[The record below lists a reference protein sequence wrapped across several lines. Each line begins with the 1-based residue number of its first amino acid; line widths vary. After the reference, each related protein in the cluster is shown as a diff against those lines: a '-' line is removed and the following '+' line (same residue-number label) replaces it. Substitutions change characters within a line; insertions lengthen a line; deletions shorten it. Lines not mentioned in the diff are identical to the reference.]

1 MSDKISLGNHAT
13 SLIEKVLTRVETAV
27 TSTMGPDGQ
36 VALIGSGQSSWTTKD
51 GVTVARA
58 LQFETDEE
66 EIINR
71 IISEPAIKTDDEC
84 GDGTT
89 TTIKLTAVIYR
100 LLRKDP
106 SFKGRKRVERIV
118 NMLIAA
124 LKDQTVF
131 LGLNDEK
138 LYKVAL
144 TTANQDHDLATQ
156 VMSIY
161 RSAEK
166 GYPDVEIKPGRGATD
181 EIERI
186 EGRVINMYFADQWF
200 AGNNNSN
207 QVKLGRY
214 IPVIVDDRILRA
226 SPQDFFDGIA
236 NIRNQV
242 EQQPQPTPESPLPI
256 VLVVRSIEKDPIN
269 MLANILTND
278 PRMKQYNTGGLP
290 GVIVAMTNL
299 GGGLG
304 AAEMQDIASIL
315 GAPYVNGIEAL
326 KTAQVTI
333 SQTPLTIGVSRS
345 SIHDL
350 TPDDVARID
359 VRIQAI
365 EQEIAGYS
373 YSDRFT
379 TRARINE
386 RRIRRLRGEVVTILV
401 GGETNQEI
409 KERVDRYQDV
419 VKAVRSALENG
430 VLPGCGMGLIN
441 AARAVDLQLVHWVDR
456 EIVQVIGTSIWWHL
470 MKDHAKEHEPEPV
483 EIKQSWFA
491 GLFGKIYHI
500 EPIREDN
507 PINSR
512 FPIINIATGETM
524 DVTDMENLAVW
535 DTAFATITA
544 LKGGFQTAQILAT
557 ASSVFNTVKLHGRT
571 TNVGP

>member
-1 MSDKISLGNHAT
+1 MSDKILLGGNAT
-13 SLIEKVLTRVETAV
+13 DLIEAVLRRVETAV
-27 TSTMGPDGQ
+27 GSTMGPDGQ

-106 SFKGRKRVERIV
+106 SFKGRKRVERVV

-131 LGLNDEK
+131 LDLEDEK

-144 TTANQDHDLATQ
+144 TTANQDRDLATQ

-166 GYPDVEIKPGRGATD
+166 GYPDVEIKPGRGAAD

-186 EGRVINMYFADQWF
+186 EGRVVNMYFADQIF

-207 QVKLGRY
+207 QVKLERY
-214 IPVIVDDRILRA
+214 IPVVVDDRILRA
-226 SPQDFFDGIA
+226 TPQELFDGISS
-236 NIRNQV
+236 IR
-242 EQQPQPTPESPLPI
+242 QQTQSDWEKWGKVPLPI

-269 MLANILTND
+269 MLMNLLVGAESL
-278 PRMKQYNTGGLP
+278 KQFNTGGLP
-290 GVIVAMTNL
+290 GVIVTMTNL

-304 AAEMQDIASIL
+304 AAEMQDVASIL
-315 GAPYVNGIEAL
+315 GAPYINGIEGL
-326 KTAQVTI
+326 KAAQVTVRD
-333 SQTPLTIGVSRS
+333 TPLTIGVSRS

-350 TPDDVARID
+350 KPEDVARID
-359 VRIQAI
+359 VRIDAI
-365 EQEIAGYS
+365 EKEIAGYS

-441 AARAVDLQLVHWVDR
+441 AARAVDLQLSLWEDM

-470 MKDHAKEHEPEPV
+470 MRNHIQQPEPV
-483 EIKQSWFA
+483 EIKESWFA
-491 GLFGKIYHI
+491 GLFGKSYTADVI
-500 EPIREDN
+500 DKDM
-507 PINSR
+507 PINGK
-512 FPIINIATGETM
+512 FPIINIATGEPM
-524 DVTDMENLAVW
+524 DASDMENLAVW

>member
-1 MSDKISLGNHAT
+1 MSDKILMGVDAT

-36 VALIGSGQSSWTTKD
+36 VALIGSGNSSWTTKD

-58 LQFETDEE
+58 LQFGSDEE
-66 EIINR
+66 EIVNR

-100 LLRKDP
+100 LLREDT
-106 SFKGRKRVERIV
+106 SFKGRKRVEGV
-118 NMLIAA
+118 VTKLIAA
-124 LKDQTVF
+124 LKDQAIF
-131 LGLNDEK
+131 PKLDDEM

-144 TTANQDHDLATQ
+144 TTSNQDHELATK
-156 VMSIY
+156 VMDIY
-161 RSAEK
+161 RSCEK
-166 GYPDVEIKPGRGATD
+166 GYPDVEIKPGRGSAD
-181 EIERI
+181 EVERV
-186 EGRVINMYFADQWF
+186 EGRVVNMYFADQIF

-207 QVKLGRY
+207 QVKLARY

-226 SPQDFFDGIA
+226 TPQEFFDGIA
-236 NIRNQV
+236 NIRSQV
-242 EQQPQPTPESPLPI
+242 QTEWEAGDKTALPI

-269 MLANILTND
+269 MLMNILTGTEALR
-278 PRMKQYNTGGLP
+278 PYNTGGLP

-304 AAEMQDIASIL
+304 AAEMQDIGSIL
-315 GAPYVNGIEAL
+315 GAPYVNGIEGL
-326 KTAQVTI
+326 KAAQVTVRD
-333 SQTPLTIGVSRS
+333 TPLTIGVARS
-345 SIHDL
+345 SIIDL
-350 TPDDVARID
+350 KPEDVARID
-359 VRIQAI
+359 VRIDAI
-365 EQEIAGYS
+365 EKEIAGYS

-441 AARAVDLQLVHWVDR
+441 AARAVDLQLADSR
-456 EIVQVIGTSIWWHL
+456 DQKIAQVIGTSIWWHL
-470 MKDHAKEHEPEPV
+470 MANHVPEPV
-483 EIKQSWFA
+483 YIKVDQGWFESLL
-491 GLFGKIYHI
+491 GQGYNVVRVDNDM
-500 EPIREDN
+500 PID
-507 PINSR
+507 SK
-512 FPIINIATGETM
+512 FPIINIATGEPM
-524 DVTDMENLAVW
+524 DATDMENLAVW

-544 LKGGFQTAQILAT
+544 LKGGFQTAQVLAT
-557 ASSVFNTVKLHGRT
+557 ASSVFNTIKLHGRT

>member
-1 MSDKISLGNHAT
+1 MTDKILLGNDAT
-13 SLIEKVLTRVETAV
+13 SLIEKVLSKVETAV

-36 VALIGSGQSSWTTKD
+36 VALIGSGQSTWTTKD

-58 LQFETDEE
+58 LQFATDEE

-106 SFKGRKRVERIV
+106 SFKGRKRVEGV
-118 NMLIAA
+118 VTKLIAA
-124 LKDQTVF
+124 LKDQTIF
-131 LGLNDEK
+131 PKLDDEM

-144 TTANQDHDLATQ
+144 TTSNQEHELASQ
-156 VMSIY
+156 VMEIY

-166 GYPDVEIKPGRGATD
+166 GYPDVEIKPGRGAVD
-181 EIERI
+181 EIERVD
-186 EGRVINMYFADQWF
+186 GRVINMYFADQWF
-200 AGNNNSN
+200 AGNNNAN
-207 QVKLGRY
+207 QVKLDRY

-226 SPQDFFDGIA
+226 VPQDFFEGIA
-236 NIRNQV
+236 NIRNQFQDNTRPSGV
-242 EQQPQPTPESPLPI
+242 AHPPI

-269 MLANILTND
+269 MLANMLAND
-278 PRMKQYNTGGLP
+278 PRMKEYNNNGLP

-304 AAEMQDIASIL
+304 AAEMQDIGSIL
-315 GAPYVNGIEAL
+315 GAPYVNGLEGLRA
-326 KTAQVTI
+326 AQVTL
-333 SQTPLTIGVSRS
+333 STTPLTIGVSRS
-345 SIHDL
+345 SITEL
-350 TPDDVARID
+350 KPEDVARID
-359 VRIQAI
+359 VRIDAI
-365 EQEIAGYS
+365 EKEIAGYS

-430 VLPGCGMGLIN
+430 VLPGCGMGLID
-441 AARAVDLQLVHWVDR
+441 AAREVYKTIFTEEDR
-456 EIVQVIGTSIWWHL
+456 DIVETIGMSIYRHL
-470 MKDHAKEHEPEPV
+470 MTPHLPCDKGPLNILQK
-483 EIKQSWFA
+483 
-491 GLFGKIYHI
+491 L
-500 EPIREDN
+500 PIL
-507 PINSR
+507 
-512 FPIINIATGETM
+512 NIATGEEM
-524 DVTDMENLAVW
+524 DADDMDNLAVW

-571 TNVGP
+571 TNVGQ

>member
-1 MSDKISLGNHAT
+1 MSDKILMGDDAT

-27 TSTMGPDGQ
+27 ASTMGPDGQ
-36 VALIGSGQSSWTTKD
+36 VALIGSGNSSWTTKD

-58 LQFETDEE
+58 LQFATDEE

-100 LLRKDP
+100 LLRKDT
-106 SFKGRKRVERIV
+106 SFKARKRVEAV
-118 NMLIAA
+118 VTKLIAA
-124 LKDQTVF
+124 LKDQAIF
-131 LGLNDEK
+131 PKLEDEM

-144 TTANQDHDLATQ
+144 TTSNQDHELATK
-156 VMSIY
+156 VMDIY
-161 RSAEK
+161 RSCEK
-166 GYPDVEIKPGRGATD
+166 GYPDVEIKPGRGAAD
-181 EIERI
+181 EIERV
-186 EGRVINMYFADQWF
+186 EGRVVNMYFADQIF
-200 AGNNNSN
+200 AGSNNSN
-207 QVKLGRY
+207 QVKLDRY

-226 SPQDFFDGIA
+226 TPQEFFDGIT
-236 NIRNQV
+236 NIRAQV
-242 EQQPQPTPESPLPI
+242 QEEWKEGGLTALPI

-269 MLANILTND
+269 MLMNILTGD
-278 PRMKQYNTGGLP
+278 ATLRPYNTGGLP

-304 AAEMQDIASIL
+304 AAEMQDIGSIL
-315 GAPYVNGIEAL
+315 GAPYVNGVEGL
-326 KTAQVTI
+326 KAAQVTVRT
-333 SQTPLTIGVSRS
+333 TPLTIGVARS
-345 SIHDL
+345 SITNL
-350 TPDDVARID
+350 KPEDVDRID
-359 VRIQAI
+359 VRIDAI
-365 EQEIAGYS
+365 EKEIAGYS

-430 VLPGCGMGLIN
+430 VLPGCGMGLID
-441 AARAVDLQLVHWVDR
+441 AARDVYANLESEEDRDIVDT
-456 EIVQVIGTSIWWHL
+456 IGLSVYRHL
-470 MKDHAKEHEPEPV
+470 MTPHLPYDQGTLSILQK
-483 EIKQSWFA
+483 
-491 GLFGKIYHI
+491 L
-500 EPIREDN
+500 PIL
-507 PINSR
+507 
-512 FPIINIATGETM
+512 NIATGEEM
-524 DVTDMENLAVW
+524 DADDMDNLAVW

-557 ASSVFNTVKLHGRT
+557 ASSVFSTIKLHGRT
-571 TNVGP
+571 SNVGS

>member
-1 MSDKISLGNHAT
+1 MSDKILMGVDAT

-36 VALIGSGQSSWTTKD
+36 VALIGSGNSSWTTKD

-58 LQFETDEE
+58 LQFGSDEE
-66 EIINR
+66 EIVNR

-100 LLRKDP
+100 LLREDT
-106 SFKGRKRVERIV
+106 SFKGRKRVEGV
-118 NMLIAA
+118 VTKLIAA
-124 LKDQTVF
+124 LKDQAIF
-131 LGLNDEK
+131 PKLDDEM

-144 TTANQDHDLATQ
+144 TTSNQDHELATK
-156 VMSIY
+156 VMDIY
-161 RSAEK
+161 RSCEK
-166 GYPDVEIKPGRGATD
+166 GYPDVEIKPGRGSAD
-181 EIERI
+181 EVERV
-186 EGRVINMYFADQWF
+186 EGRVVNMYFADQIF

-207 QVKLGRY
+207 QVKLARY

-226 SPQDFFDGIA
+226 TPQEFFDGIS
-236 NIRNQV
+236 NIRSQVQV
-242 EQQPQPTPESPLPI
+242 EWEAGDKTALPI

-269 MLANILTND
+269 MLMNILTGTEALR
-278 PRMKQYNTGGLP
+278 PYNTGGLP

-304 AAEMQDIASIL
+304 AAEMQDIGSIL
-315 GAPYVNGIEAL
+315 GAPYVNGIEGL
-326 KTAQVTI
+326 KAAQVTVRD
-333 SQTPLTIGVSRS
+333 TPLTIGVARS
-345 SIHDL
+345 SITDL
-350 TPDDVARID
+350 KPEDVARID
-359 VRIQAI
+359 VRIDAI
-365 EQEIAGYS
+365 EKEIAGYS

-409 KERVDRYQDV
+409 KERTDRYQDV

-441 AARAVDLQLVHWVDR
+441 AARAVDIQLADQRDR
-456 EIVQVIGTSIWWHL
+456 DITQVIGTSIWWHL
-470 MKDHAKEHEPEPV
+470 MANHVPEPV
-483 EIKQSWFA
+483 YTKNDQSWFES
-491 GLFGKIYHI
+491 LFGQSYSVERVDK
-500 EPIREDN
+500 N
-507 PINSR
+507 MPINGR
-512 FPIINIATGETM
+512 FPIINIATGEPM
-524 DVTDMENLAVW
+524 DATDMENLAVW

-557 ASSVFNTVKLHGRT
+557 ASSVFNTIKLHGRT
-571 TNVGP
+571 TNVGS

>member
-1 MSDKISLGNHAT
+1 MSDKILLGGDAT
-13 SLIEKVLTRVETAV
+13 SLIEAVLGKVERAV
-27 TSTMGPDGQ
+27 TATMGPDGQ

-58 LQFETDEE
+58 LQFDTDEE

-106 SFKGRKRVERIV
+106 SFKGRKRVESV
-118 NMLIAA
+118 VTKLIAA
-124 LKDQTVF
+124 LKDQAIF
-131 LGLNDEK
+131 LKLEDEM
-138 LYKVAL
+138 LFKVAL
-144 TTANQDHDLATQ
+144 TTANQDHELATQ
-156 VMSIY
+156 VMEIY

-166 GYPDVEIKPGRGATD
+166 GYPDIEIKPGRGATD

-186 EGRVINMYFADQWF
+186 DGRVVNMYFADQWF
-200 AGNNNSN
+200 AGSNNAN
-207 QVKLGRY
+207 QVKLDRY

-226 SPQDFFDGIA
+226 TPQDFFDGIM
-236 NIRNQV
+236 NIRKQT
-242 EQQPQPTPESPLPI
+242 QIDWTATTPLPI
-256 VLVVRSIEKDPIN
+256 VLVVRSMEKDPIN
-269 MLANILTND
+269 MLANIVTTHDQLKGFNL
-278 PRMKQYNTGGLP
+278 GGIP

-304 AAEMQDIASIL
+304 AAEMQDIGSIL

-326 KTAQVTI
+326 KNAQVQVST
-333 SQTPLTIGVSRS
+333 TPLTIGVARS
-345 SIHDL
+345 SL
-350 TPDDVARID
+350 RELKPEDVARID

-365 EQEIAGYS
+365 EDEMAKYS

-386 RRIRRLRGEVVTILV
+386 RRVRRLRGEVVTIMV

-430 VLPGCGMGLIN
+430 VLPGCGTGLIN
-441 AARAVDLQLVHWVDR
+441 AARAVHLQLPDHESQ
-456 EIVQVIGTSIWWHL
+456 EIVRVIGTSIWWHL
-470 MKDHAKEHEPEPV
+470 MANHVPEPV
-483 EIKQSWFA
+483 YVKIDQNWFESLLGQSYA
-491 GLFGKIYHI
+491 VERVDEKS
-500 EPIREDN
+500 
-507 PINSR
+507 PINSK
-512 FPIINIATGETM
+512 FPIINIATGEPM
-524 DVTDMENLAVW
+524 DASDMKNLAVW

-571 TNVGP
+571 TNVGQ

>member
-1 MSDKISLGNHAT
+1 MSDKILMGVDAT

-36 VALIGSGQSSWTTKD
+36 VALIGSGNSSWTTKD

-58 LQFETDEE
+58 LQFGSDEE

-100 LLRKDP
+100 LLREDT
-106 SFKGRKRVERIV
+106 SFKGRKRVEGVVTKLIV
-118 NMLIAA
+118 A
-124 LKDQTVF
+124 LKDQAIF
-131 LGLNDEK
+131 PKLDDEM

-144 TTANQDHDLATQ
+144 TTSNQDHELATK
-156 VMSIY
+156 VMDIY
-161 RSAEK
+161 RSCEK
-166 GYPDVEIKPGRGATD
+166 GYPDVEIKPGRGSVD
-181 EIERI
+181 EVERV
-186 EGRVINMYFADQWF
+186 EGRVVNMYFADQIF

-207 QVKLGRY
+207 QVKLARY

-226 SPQDFFDGIA
+226 TPQEFFDGIA
-236 NIRNQV
+236 NIRSQV
-242 EQQPQPTPESPLPI
+242 QTEWEAGGKTALPI

-269 MLANILTND
+269 MLMNILTGTEVLR
-278 PRMKQYNTGGLP
+278 PYNTGGLP

-304 AAEMQDIASIL
+304 AAEMQDIGSIL
-315 GAPYVNGIEAL
+315 GAPYVNGIEGL
-326 KTAQVTI
+326 KAAQVTVRD
-333 SQTPLTIGVSRS
+333 TPLTIGVARS
-345 SIHDL
+345 SIIDL
-350 TPDDVARID
+350 KPEDVARID
-359 VRIQAI
+359 VRIDAI
-365 EQEIAGYS
+365 EKEIAGYS

-430 VLPGCGMGLIN
+430 VLPGCGMGLID
-441 AARAVDLQLVHWVDR
+441 AARAVYEELESEEERD
-456 EIVQVIGTSIWWHL
+456 IVETIGLSIYRHL
-470 MKDHAKEHEPEPV
+470 MTPHLPYDQGPLNILHV
-483 EIKQSWFA
+483 
-491 GLFGKIYHI
+491 L
-500 EPIREDN
+500 PIL
-507 PINSR
+507 
-512 FPIINIATGETM
+512 NIATGEQM
-524 DVTDMENLAVW
+524 DADDLDNLAVW

-557 ASSVFNTVKLHGRT
+557 ASSVFNTIKLHGRT

>member
-1 MSDKISLGNHAT
+1 MSDKILMGVDAT

-36 VALIGSGQSSWTTKD
+36 VALIGSGNSSWTTKD

-58 LQFETDEE
+58 LQFGSDEE
-66 EIINR
+66 EIVNR

-100 LLRKDP
+100 LLREDT
-106 SFKGRKRVERIV
+106 SFKGRKRVEGV
-118 NMLIAA
+118 VTKLIAA
-124 LKDQTVF
+124 LKDQAIF
-131 LGLNDEK
+131 PKLDDEM

-144 TTANQDHDLATQ
+144 TTSNQDHELATK
-156 VMSIY
+156 VMDIY
-161 RSAEK
+161 RSCEK
-166 GYPDVEIKPGRGATD
+166 GYPDVEIKPGRGSAD
-181 EIERI
+181 EVERV
-186 EGRVINMYFADQWF
+186 EGRVVNMYFADQIF

-207 QVKLGRY
+207 QVKLARY

-226 SPQDFFDGIA
+226 TPQEFFDGIA
-236 NIRNQV
+236 NIRSQV
-242 EQQPQPTPESPLPI
+242 QTEWEAGDKTALPI

-269 MLANILTND
+269 MLMNILTGTEALR
-278 PRMKQYNTGGLP
+278 PYNTGGLP

-304 AAEMQDIASIL
+304 AAEMQDIGSIL
-315 GAPYVNGIEAL
+315 GAPYVNGIEGL
-326 KTAQVTI
+326 KAAQVTVRD
-333 SQTPLTIGVSRS
+333 TPLTIGVARS
-345 SIHDL
+345 SIIDL
-350 TPDDVARID
+350 KPEDVARID
-359 VRIQAI
+359 VRIDAI
-365 EQEIAGYS
+365 EKEIAGYS

-441 AARAVDLQLVHWVDR
+441 AARAVDLQLADSR
-456 EIVQVIGTSIWWHL
+456 DQKIAQVIGTSIWWHL
-470 MKDHAKEHEPEPV
+470 MANHVPEPV
-483 EIKQSWFA
+483 YIKVDQGWFESLL
-491 GLFGKIYHI
+491 GQGYNVVRVDKDM
-500 EPIREDN
+500 PID
-507 PINSR
+507 SK
-512 FPIINIATGETM
+512 FPIINIATGEPM
-524 DVTDMENLAVW
+524 DATDMENLAVW

-544 LKGGFQTAQILAT
+544 LKGGFQTAQVLAT
-557 ASSVFNTVKLHGRT
+557 ASSVFNTIKLHGRT

>member
-1 MSDKISLGNHAT
+1 MTDKILLSGDAT
-13 SLIEKVLTRVETAV
+13 SLIESVLARVERAV

-36 VALIGSGQSSWTTKD
+36 VALIGSGQSTWTTKD

-58 LQFETDEE
+58 LQFGTDEE

-100 LLRKDP
+100 LLREDP
-106 SFKGRKRVERIV
+106 SFKGRKRVEGV
-118 NMLIAA
+118 VTKLIAA
-124 LKDQTVF
+124 LKDQAIF
-131 LGLNDEK
+131 PKLDDEL

-144 TTANQDHDLATQ
+144 TTSNQEHELASQ
-156 VMSIY
+156 VMAIY
-161 RSAEK
+161 RSAEQ
-166 GYPDVEIKPGRGATD
+166 GYPDVEIKPGRGAVD
-181 EIERI
+181 EIERVD
-186 EGRVINMYFADQWF
+186 GRVINMYFADQWF
-200 AGNNNSN
+200 AGNNNAN
-207 QVKLGRY
+207 QVKLDRY

-226 SPQDFFDGIA
+226 NPQDFFDGIV
-236 NIRNQV
+236 NIR
-242 EQQPQPTPESPLPI
+242 EQFQDNTQPSGIIQPPI

-269 MLANILTND
+269 MLANMLVND
-278 PRMKQYNTGGLP
+278 ARLKDYNTNGIP

-304 AAEMQDIASIL
+304 AAEMQDIGSIL
-315 GAPYVNGIEAL
+315 GAPYVNGLEGL
-326 KTAQVTI
+326 RSAQASI
-333 SQTPLTIGVSRS
+333 STTPLTIGVARS
-345 SIHDL
+345 SIREL
-350 TPDDVARID
+350 KPEDVARID
-359 VRIQAI
+359 VRIDAI
-365 EQEIAGYS
+365 EKEIAGYS

-430 VLPGCGMGLIN
+430 VLPGCGMGLID
-441 AARAVDLQLVHWVDR
+441 AARRVWGQVDTLEERELVT
-456 EIVQVIGTSIWWHL
+456 EIGFSIYRHL
-470 MKDHAKEHEPEPV
+470 MINHLPEGFDTSSL
-483 EIKQSWFA
+483 Q
-491 GLFGKIYHI
+491 
-500 EPIREDN
+500 REY
-507 PINSR
+507 
-512 FPIINIATGETM
+512 PIINIATGEKM
-524 DVTDMENLAVW
+524 DANDLENLAVW

-571 TNVGP
+571 TNVGQ

>member
-1 MSDKISLGNHAT
+1 MTDKILLGDDAT
-13 SLIEKVLTRVETAV
+13 SLIDSVLSKVETAV

-58 LQFETDEE
+58 LQFSSDEE

-100 LLRKDP
+100 LLREDP
-106 SFKGRKRVERIV
+106 SFKGRKRVESV
-118 NMLIAA
+118 VAKLIAT
-124 LKDQTVF
+124 LKDQAIF
-131 LGLNDEK
+131 PKLDDEL

-144 TTANQDHDLATQ
+144 TTSNQERELASQ
-156 VMSIY
+156 VMAIY

-166 GYPDVEIKPGRGATD
+166 GYPDVEIKPGRGAVD
-181 EIERI
+181 EVERVD
-186 EGRVINMYFADQWF
+186 GRVINMYFADQWF
-200 AGNNNSN
+200 AGNNNAS
-207 QVKLGRY
+207 QVKLDSY

-226 SPQDFFDGIA
+226 NPQDFFDGIV
-236 NIRNQV
+236 NIRKQFQDNTRPSGIA
-242 EQQPQPTPESPLPI
+242 QPPI

-269 MLANILTND
+269 MLANLLVND
-278 PRMKQYNTGGLP
+278 ARLKEYNTNGIP

-304 AAEMQDIASIL
+304 AAEMQDIGSVL
-315 GAPYVNGIEAL
+315 GAPYVNGLEGL
-326 KTAQVTI
+326 RSAQASI
-333 SQTPLTIGVSRS
+333 STTPLTIGVARS
-345 SIHDL
+345 SIREL
-350 TPDDVARID
+350 KPEDVVRID
-359 VRIQAI
+359 VRIDAI
-365 EQEIAGYS
+365 EKEIAGYS

-430 VLPGCGMGLIN
+430 VLPGCGMGLID
-441 AARAVDLQLVHWVDR
+441 AAREVYGTLDNEMDR
-456 EIVQVIGTSIWWHL
+456 HIVETIGLSIYRHL
-470 MKDHAKEHEPEPV
+470 MTPHLPFNQGELNILQV
-483 EIKQSWFA
+483 
-491 GLFGKIYHI
+491 L
-500 EPIREDN
+500 
-507 PINSR
+507 
-512 FPIINIATGETM
+512 PIINIATGEKM
-524 DVTDMENLAVW
+524 DADDMENMAVW

-557 ASSVFNTVKLHGRT
+557 ASSVFSTVKLHGRT
-571 TNVGP
+571 ASVGQ

>member
-1 MSDKISLGNHAT
+1 MSDKILLGSDAT
-13 SLIEKVLTRVETAV
+13 SLIEAVLTRVETAV

-36 VALIGSGQSSWTTKD
+36 VALIGSGNSSWTTKD

-58 LQFETDEE
+58 LQFATDEE

-89 TTIKLTAVIYR
+89 TTIKLTAVIYH

-106 SFKGRKRVERIV
+106 SFKGRKRVEYIV

-131 LGLNDEK
+131 LGLDDEK

-144 TTANQDHDLATQ
+144 TTANQDHALAAQ
-156 VMSIY
+156 VMNIY

-166 GYPDVEIKPGRGATD
+166 GYPDIEIKPGRGAAD

-186 EGRVINMYFADQWF
+186 EGRVINMHFADQIF

-214 IPVIVDDRILRA
+214 IPVVVDDRILRA
-226 SPQDFFDGIA
+226 TPQEFFDGIT
-236 NIRNQV
+236 NIRLQV
-242 EQQPQPTPESPLPI
+242 QGEWEAGGKTALPI

-269 MLANILTND
+269 MLMNILTGAETMR
-278 PRMKQYNTGGLP
+278 PYNTGGLP

-326 KTAQVTI
+326 KSAQVTVRD
-333 SQTPLTIGVSRS
+333 TPLTIGVSRS

-350 TPDDVARID
+350 KPEDVGRID
-359 VRIQAI
+359 VRIDAI
-365 EQEIAGYS
+365 EKEIAGYS

-441 AARAVDLQLVHWVDR
+441 AARAVSLQLTDNLDR
-456 EIVQVIGTSIWWHL
+456 KIAQVIGTSIWWHL
-470 MKDHAKEHEPEPV
+470 MANHVPEPV
-483 EIKQSWFA
+483 YVKIEQGWFESLL
-491 GLFGKIYHI
+491 GQGYNVVRVDKDM
-500 EPIREDN
+500 PID
-507 PINSR
+507 SK
-512 FPIINIATGETM
+512 FPIINIATGEAM
-524 DVTDMENLAVW
+524 DATDMENLAVW

-557 ASSVFNTVKLHGRT
+557 ASSVFSTIKLHGRT

>member
-1 MSDKISLGNHAT
+1 M
-13 SLIEKVLTRVETAV
+13 
-27 TSTMGPDGQ
+27 
-36 VALIGSGQSSWTTKD
+36 
-51 GVTVARA
+51 
-58 LQFETDEE
+58 
-66 EIINR
+66 
-71 IISEPAIKTDDEC
+71 
-84 GDGTT
+84 
-89 TTIKLTAVIYR
+89 
-100 LLRKDP
+100 
-106 SFKGRKRVERIV
+106 
-118 NMLIAA
+118 
-124 LKDQTVF
+124 
-131 LGLNDEK
+131 
-138 LYKVAL
+138 
-144 TTANQDHDLATQ
+144 
-156 VMSIY
+156 
-161 RSAEK
+161 
-166 GYPDVEIKPGRGATD
+166 
-181 EIERI
+181 
-186 EGRVINMYFADQWF
+186 
-200 AGNNNSN
+200 
-207 QVKLGRY
+207 
-214 IPVIVDDRILRA
+214 DDRILRA
-226 SPQDFFDGIA
+226 NPQDFFDGIA
-236 NIRNQV
+236 SIRNQV

-304 AAEMQDIASIL
+304 AAEMQDIASTL

-333 SQTPLTIGVSRS
+333 SHTPLTIGVSRS

-350 TPDDVARID
+350 TPEDVARID

-386 RRIRRLRGEVVTILV
+386 RRVRRLRGEVVTILV

-430 VLPGCGMGLIN
+430 VLPGCGTGLIN
-441 AARAVDLQLVHWVDR
+441 AARAVDRQITSWEDR
-456 EIVQVIGTSIWWHL
+456 TIVQTIGTSIWWHL
-470 MKDHAKEHEPEPV
+470 MKDHAKGLEPEPV
-483 EIKQSWFA
+483 EIKQSWF
-491 GLFGKIYHI
+491 GNLFGKCYSI
-500 EPIREDN
+500 EPVREDT
-507 PINSR
+507 PLHGK
-512 FPIINIATGETM
+512 FPIINIATGEKM

>member
-1 MSDKISLGNHAT
+1 MSDKILMGVDAT

-36 VALIGSGQSSWTTKD
+36 VALIGSGNSSWTTKD

-58 LQFETDEE
+58 LQFGSDEE
-66 EIINR
+66 EIVNR

-100 LLRKDP
+100 LLREDT
-106 SFKGRKRVERIV
+106 SFKGRKRVEDV
-118 NMLIAA
+118 VTKLIAA
-124 LKDQTVF
+124 LKDQAIF
-131 LGLNDEK
+131 PKLDDEM

-144 TTANQDHDLATQ
+144 TTSNQDHELATK
-156 VMSIY
+156 VMDIY
-161 RSAEK
+161 RSCEK
-166 GYPDVEIKPGRGATD
+166 GYPDVEIKPGRGSAD
-181 EIERI
+181 EVERV
-186 EGRVINMYFADQWF
+186 EGRVVNMYFADQIF

-207 QVKLGRY
+207 QVKLARY

-226 SPQDFFDGIA
+226 TPQEFFDGIA
-236 NIRNQV
+236 NIRSQV
-242 EQQPQPTPESPLPI
+242 QTEWEAGDKTALPI

-269 MLANILTND
+269 MLMNILTGTEALR
-278 PRMKQYNTGGLP
+278 PYNTGGLP

-304 AAEMQDIASIL
+304 AAEMQDIGSIL
-315 GAPYVNGIEAL
+315 GAPYVNGIEGL
-326 KTAQVTI
+326 KAAQVTVRD
-333 SQTPLTIGVSRS
+333 TPLTIGVARS
-345 SIHDL
+345 SIIDL
-350 TPDDVARID
+350 KPEDVARID
-359 VRIQAI
+359 VRIDAI
-365 EQEIAGYS
+365 EKEIAGYS

-441 AARAVDLQLVHWVDR
+441 AARAVDLQLADSR
-456 EIVQVIGTSIWWHL
+456 DQKIAQVIGTSIWWHL
-470 MKDHAKEHEPEPV
+470 MANHVPEPV
-483 EIKQSWFA
+483 YIKVDQGWFESLL
-491 GLFGKIYHI
+491 GQGYNVVRVDKDM
-500 EPIREDN
+500 PID
-507 PINSR
+507 SK
-512 FPIINIATGETM
+512 FPIINIATGEPM
-524 DVTDMENLAVW
+524 DATDMENLAVW

-544 LKGGFQTAQILAT
+544 LKGGFQTAQVLAT
-557 ASSVFNTVKLHGRT
+557 ASSVFNTIKLHGRT